1 MIIESKPMLE
11 TLILMSEAFV
21 AKLEHE
27 RESLFLDPLDP
38 DEKIL
43 DVNAMIDIAA
53 SFKDAAEN
61 ELRNKHQSVIA

>member
-11 TLILMSEAFV
+11 RQIRAF
-21 AKLEHE
+21 KLYATQLAHE
-27 RESLFLDPLDP
+27 RETLFMDPLDP
-38 DEKIL
+38 DQKLL